1 MNKHT
6 MGDLYQ
12 KQSLPLSAK
21 IQMTEYRIREWVDHY
36 GEDGV
41 YYNQI

>member
-21 IQMTEYRIREWVDHY
+21 IQMTEYRILDY
-36 GEDGV
+36 
-41 YYNQI
+41 